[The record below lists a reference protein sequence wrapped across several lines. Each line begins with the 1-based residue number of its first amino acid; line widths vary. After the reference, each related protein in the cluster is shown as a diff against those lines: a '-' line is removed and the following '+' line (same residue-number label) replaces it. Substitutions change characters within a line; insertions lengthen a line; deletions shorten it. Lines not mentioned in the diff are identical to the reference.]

1 MKETKKLK
9 VLSLLRIDYENNSI
23 FRRNDMK
30 VFKEASKEPKRKKC
44 ETCKGQKVITTYG
57 YGDTVG
63 VEINCPEC
71 CDGRVAKAQ
80 LSG

>member
-1 MKETKKLK
+1 
-9 VLSLLRIDYENNSI
+9 
-23 FRRNDMK
+23 MK